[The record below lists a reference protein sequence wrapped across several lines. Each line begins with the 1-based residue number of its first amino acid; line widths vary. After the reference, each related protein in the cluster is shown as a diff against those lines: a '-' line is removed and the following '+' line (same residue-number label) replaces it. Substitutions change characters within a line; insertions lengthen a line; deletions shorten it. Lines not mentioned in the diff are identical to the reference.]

1 MFLVL
6 LNAWMR
12 MLGYLHATKLL
23 ALGEKFRRRGPRIH
37 RGDGFRFSGKQAF
50 GVLADRAMVS
60 FKSILQGDHLGVEL
74 ATQSHANLLIQ
85 CAWFQT
91 DRCLRYKRFKDYAL
105 MIFLLSALSQ
115 EMRPLSSL
123 GL

>member
-1 MFLVL
+1 MSL
-6 LNAWMR
+6 L
-12 MLGYLHATKLL
+12 GDLHATKLL

-74 ATQSHANLLIQ
+74 ATQSHANLLKAGGLLQ
-85 CAWFQT
+85 DSVRMVS
-91 DRCLRYKRFKDYAL
+91 DRPLPSLQEVQGLCIDD
-105 MIFLLSALSQ
+105 FLLSALSQ